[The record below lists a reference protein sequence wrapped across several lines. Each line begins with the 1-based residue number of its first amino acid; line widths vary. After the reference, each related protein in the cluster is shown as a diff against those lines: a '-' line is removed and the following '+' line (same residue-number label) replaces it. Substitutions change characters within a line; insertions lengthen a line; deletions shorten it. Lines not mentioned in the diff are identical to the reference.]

1 MTSFS
6 EVTEDTRDLKNIKRR
21 SYMIVQKGDTSPW
34 LPFKKKGA
42 NMKSKQQESENLNM
56 KIIELYTISNKK
68 EKLSMWVAMLQGET
82 EDPIYWDCKIK
93 VPRYKPISLK
103 TVVCGI
109 DDVLRRKFFVETS
122 NYQEAIAYIM
132 KNGVKET
139 FIMEE

>member
-1 MTSFS
+1 
-6 EVTEDTRDLKNIKRR
+6 
-21 SYMIVQKGDTSPW
+21 
-34 LPFKKKGA
+34 
-42 NMKSKQQESENLNM
+42 M
-56 KIIELYTISNKK
+56 KIIELYTIHNKK

-103 TVVCGI
+103 TGLRGI
-109 DDVLRRKFFVETS
+109 EDVLEREFGVSTK

-139 FIMEE
+139 FVMEE